1 MTTKATL
8 LQAVRAK
15 CLDCSCYQPSEVRL
29 CPATRCALWPFRLG
43 KDPNP
48 STTRGF
54 AKPVGYTSGPDQVL
68 PARDP
73 ESQEA
78 RTARNTSSTRTVL
91 TFNREDA

>member
-48 STTRGF
+48 SKARGF
-54 AKPVGYTSGPDQVL
+54 AKPAGYTSTVDREQ
-68 PARDP
+68 PARQP
-73 ESQEA
+73 ESPEA
-78 RTARNTSSTRTVL
+78 LTAGNTSSTRTVL
-91 TFNREDA
+91 TSNREMA